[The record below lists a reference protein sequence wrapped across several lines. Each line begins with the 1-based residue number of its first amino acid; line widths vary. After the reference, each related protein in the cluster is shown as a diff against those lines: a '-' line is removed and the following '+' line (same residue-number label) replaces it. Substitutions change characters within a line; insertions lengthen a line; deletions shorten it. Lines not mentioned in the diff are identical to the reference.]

1 MIYPTRNRRIVTVGG
16 FLEQSSYLFFP
27 GVWLSDEIVSDQYDG
42 RLTRMYV
49 SLSDSAT
56 ASEGFDDSEV
66 NKFSATGK
74 PESVRIASA
83 ELALIMEEQLNTE
96 GVSVAIISDEV
107 LLIQSLV
114 ISILGISRHTLL

>member
-1 MIYPTRNRRIVTVGG
+1 
-16 FLEQSSYLFFP
+16 
-27 GVWLSDEIVSDQYDG
+27 
-42 RLTRMYV
+42 MYV

-96 GVSVAIISDEV
+96 GVSVSIISDEV

-114 ISILGISRHTLL
+114 ISILGIFEAYLALGLIVGIGGIGGHCAFSI